1 MTKTDLEFGISVIVI
16 CLIFVIWNF
25 HSSIAPQQFALF
37 TVTAIELWL
46 ELRDENKS
54 QIPMI

>member
-37 TVTAIELWL
+37 TVTAIELSL
-46 ELRDENKS
+46 APKN
-54 QIPMI
+54 QV